1 MNNRSKAQI
10 KIEKANVNEFIVK
23 DVYGISIGRFNFL
36 EINESN
42 KFALF
47 RVSFYK
53 DDIEFDLE
61 YKKSLEIIIESL
73 NKNKG
78 ITKISIIAHED
89 INYKIFGQLGFKLE
103 GIMYNSVDNSERQNS
118 EIIFGLDYEEYKKVE
133 CLNVF
138 RLRGK
143 RIELKVLTPED
154 TEDVLKYYV
163 RNKKH
168 LEPYEPDREENY
180 YTKKVQNE
188 YLIEGYKQFL
198 NNESVSYGIYLN
210 KDMVGKIKI
219 SNIVLG
225 VFKNAFIGYSIDEK
239 FQGNGY
245 MKEAVKMV
253 IDYAFNDLGLH
264 RVEAST
270 LVENEKSQ
278 RVLLGCG
285 FKEIGI
291 SKNYLFINGKW
302 RDHKIFYIVN
312 ENSDFRN

>member
-1 MNNRSKAQI
+1 MNNRSNAQI
-10 KIEKANVNEFIVK
+10 KIEKSNVNEFIVK

-42 KFALF
+42 KFALC

-53 DDIEFDLE
+53 DDIELHLE

-73 NKNKG
+73 NKNKD

-89 INYKIFGQLGFKLE
+89 INSKIFGELGFKLE
-103 GIMYNSVDNSERQNS
+103 GIMYNSVNNLEKQNS
-118 EIIFGLDYEEYKKVE
+118 EIIFGLDYTEYKKVE

-138 RLRGK
+138 RLKGK
-143 RIELKVLTPED
+143 RVELKVLTPED
-154 TEDVLKYYV
+154 TEDVLSYYK

-168 LEPYEPDREENY
+168 LEPFEPDREENY
-180 YTKKVQNE
+180 YTKKVQSE

-198 NNESVSYGIYLN
+198 NNQSVSFGMYLN
-210 KDMVGKIKI
+210 KEMIGKIRI

-225 VFKNAFIGYSIDEK
+225 VFKNAFIGYSLDEK
-239 FQGNGY
+239 YQGCGY
-245 MKEAVKMV
+245 MKEAVEMV

-264 RVEAST
+264 RIEAST
-270 LVENEKSQ
+270 LVENIKSE
-278 RVLLGCG
+278 RVLLACR

-291 SKNYLFINGKW
+291 SEDYLFINGKW

-312 ENSDFRN
+312 KNVS